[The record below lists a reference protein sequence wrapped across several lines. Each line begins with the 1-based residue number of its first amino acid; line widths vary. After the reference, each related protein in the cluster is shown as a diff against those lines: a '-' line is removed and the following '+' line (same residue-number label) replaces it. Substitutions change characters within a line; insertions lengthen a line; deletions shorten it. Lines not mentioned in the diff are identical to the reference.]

1 MTQQVN
7 TLTEGL
13 SCISVTHVAKK
24 KRRTPKTMT
33 ST

>member
-7 TLTEGL
+7 ALTEGL

-24 KRRTPKTMT
+24 KRTPKTMT